1 MSVQCIVCGRPFSD
15 EDFAASIS
23 GSIMGDEHTDT
34 YYLCPACQVYTV
46 VNYWDNFTGTE
57 SSELSGPVA
66 RDQGDQ
72 LVALIRQCAEPWD
85 KKCRCE
91 AHKAYFNDTLD

>member
-15 EDFAASIS
+15 EDFAVSIS

-66 RDQGDQ
+66 RD
-72 LVALIRQCAEPWD
+72 
-85 KKCRCE
+85 
-91 AHKAYFNDTLD
+91 